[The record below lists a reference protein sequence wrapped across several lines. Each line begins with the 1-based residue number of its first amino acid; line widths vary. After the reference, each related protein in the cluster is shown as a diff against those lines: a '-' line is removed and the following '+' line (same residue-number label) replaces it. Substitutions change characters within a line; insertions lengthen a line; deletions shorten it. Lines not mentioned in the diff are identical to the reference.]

1 MSVNRQRT
9 LSLDDDMSNSKSA
22 LEQTSAPE
30 IISLDK
36 RLQRLKE
43 EVLPFYPFLLTL
55 PTDVPFRPGA
65 RFINNWAVGDDGPFT
80 PDEQELQY
88 MSFLTHQDG
97 DSLLVA
103 VGDWSDG
110 TGNIMS
116 DKRSGS
122 QSAASTPPAGSL
134 KKKISLNDYRN
145 RRKSGASVSPI
156 SQEPLTQASALH
168 TSEDKRSGMK
178 TTTSAD
184 HTGKQPL
191 NPLSTKSSVRYVPES
206 VGRKR
211 PPDLG
216 HGHPGSHEGEQAD
229 VASSKKARLSPSVME
244 SKGPELSKTNGL
256 PDLLSPTLPPTSD
269 SPKLPRLLSPTLPP
283 DIEKELARLDE
294 SRSVSSSSKPLKHL
308 DSASSR
314 ESLQNLKPH
323 DHGRLQPYATTGPSL
338 HGRSSNTTTD
348 KCIATPIDARGS
360 DFGDT
365 PNLDLQSQRGEQTP
379 PSTDTKESMA
389 SKPRLVVRL
398 KYGRSNRKRIEALL
412 KFSAKR
418 KAALTSSLINQQ
430 GDSEKVPVTKPPL
443 NEFNTSALEHTS
455 SKSHRLEG
463 TVKDT
468 ANMDTST
475 SMKERCK
482 ETRAPS
488 PEKPRLP
495 ASPTPIS
502 ISNQSKTFA
511 WSPTKDAKNSTFRT
525 ETFHSAGK
533 STSHH
538 CTKDQPGSQVNSL
551 KSASADS
558 DNPASRSRNSER
570 RAWKDEYQRL
580 GNLGR
585 ELKHAAERHTNRDAV
600 TAGDEKLAVVT
611 AIEAVLCFILAFVA
625 DDQSKAL
632 ARQVGDSSTWLSIL
646 AYWRVVRKNS
656 APYPRLHSLCLI
668 LGAVSYDAIHA
679 LDLERLAVAPLPGD
693 HTPVPTPGSDGT
705 TVTSDENKKNRRD
718 IIELKNRLPDFY
730 KESQRLWLEGLQG
743 LSEDILAREFPDT
756 WSRRSRRYSHL
767 GKQKLKIGDYT
778 GEFLFPPGKTSAP
791 VETVRFGCAILR
803 EWCMKEGVAWSCR
816 LDL

>member
-1 MSVNRQRT
+1 MSVNRRLT
-9 LSLDDDMSNSKSA
+9 LSVDDDMSNSKSA

-30 IISLDK
+30 IISVDK
-36 RLQRLKE
+36 RLERLKQ

-88 MSFLTHQDG
+88 MTFLTHQDG

-116 DKRSGS
+116 DKRSGP
-122 QSAASTPPAGSL
+122 QSAASTPSAGSL

-156 SQEPLTQASALH
+156 NQEPVTQTSAPH

-178 TTTSAD
+178 ATTSVD
-184 HTGKQPL
+184 HSEIRSL
-191 NPLSTKSSVRYVPES
+191 NSLSTKSSVRYVPES

-211 PPDLG
+211 PPELG
-216 HGHPGSHEGEQAD
+216 HVHLGSHEGEQAD
-229 VASSKKARLSPSVME
+229 VVSPKKVKLSPRMIE
-244 SKGPELSKTNGL
+244 SKNSESSKTNGL

-294 SRSVSSSSKPLKHL
+294 SRSVSSSFKLLKHL
-308 DSASSR
+308 DSAPS
-314 ESLQNLKPH
+314 ESLQSPKPH
-323 DHGRLQPYATTGPSL
+323 DHSRLQPYATTGPSL
-338 HGRSSNTTTD
+338 HGRSLNSTAD
-348 KCIATPIDARGS
+348 KCIATPIDSRGS
-360 DFGDT
+360 DFGDA
-365 PNLDLQSQRGEQTP
+365 PKLDLQSPRGDQTP

-389 SKPRLVVRL
+389 LKPRLVVKL

-418 KAALTSSLINQQ
+418 KAALTSSLVNQQ
-430 GDSEKVPVTKPPL
+430 GDSEKARVPKAKL
-443 NEFNTSALEHTS
+443 NESNSSALEYTS
-455 SKSHRLEG
+455 HKLHRLEG

-468 ANMDTST
+468 VNMDTST
-475 SMKERCK
+475 STKERSK
-482 ETRAPS
+482 EPRAPT
-488 PEKPRLP
+488 PEKSRLP
-495 ASPTPIS
+495 ASPTQVS
-502 ISNQSKTFA
+502 ISNQSKNLA
-511 WSPTKDAKNSTFRT
+511 RSPTKDAKNSAARI

-533 STSHH
+533 SASHH
-538 CTKDQPGSQVNSL
+538 CTKDQLGSQVNSW

-558 DNPASRSRNSER
+558 DNPVSRSRNSER

-585 ELKHAAERHTNRDAV
+585 ELKHAAERHTNKDAV
-600 TAGDEKLAVVT
+600 TADDEKLAVVT

-632 ARQVGDSSTWLSIL
+632 ARQVGDSSTWISIL

-656 APYPRLHSLCLI
+656 VPYPRLHSLCLI

-679 LDLERLAVAPLPGD
+679 LDLERLAVTPLPGD
-693 HTPVPTPGSDGT
+693 HTHVPTPGSDGT
-705 TVTSDENKKNRRD
+705 TFTSDENKKNRND

>member
-1 MSVNRQRT
+1 MSVDRQLT
-9 LSLDDDMSNSKSA
+9 LSVDDDMSNSKSA

-30 IISLDK
+30 IISVDK
-36 RLQRLKE
+36 RLERLKE

-65 RFINNWAVGDDGPFT
+65 RFINNWAVGDDGPFN

-88 MSFLTHQDG
+88 MTFLTHQDG

-122 QSAASTPPAGSL
+122 QSAASTPSAGSL

-156 SQEPLTQASALH
+156 NQEPITQTSAPH

-178 TTTSAD
+178 PITSVD
-184 HTGKQPL
+184 HSGKQPL
-191 NPLSTKSSVRYVPES
+191 NSLSAKSSVRSVPES

-211 PPDLG
+211 PPELD
-216 HGHPGSHEGEQAD
+216 HGHLGSHEGEQAD
-229 VASSKKARLSPSVME
+229 VASPKKARLSPRMIE
-244 SKGPELSKTNGL
+244 SKSSEFSKTNGL

-283 DIEKELARLDE
+283 DIEKELAGLDE
-294 SRSVSSSSKPLKHL
+294 SRSVSSSSKLLKQL
-308 DSASSR
+308 DSSSSK
-314 ESLQNLKPH
+314 ESSQRPKPH

-338 HGRSSNTTTD
+338 YGRSSNTTAD
-348 KCIATPIDARGS
+348 KCITTPIDARGS

-365 PNLDLQSQRGEQTP
+365 PNLDLQSQRGEHTP

-412 KFSAKR
+412 KFSAKK
-418 KAALTSSLINQQ
+418 KAALTSSLINKQL
-430 GDSEKVPVTKPPL
+430 DSEKARVTKPHL
-443 NEFNTSALEHTS
+443 NEFNTSTLGHTS
-455 SKSHRLEG
+455 HKPHRLEG

-468 ANMDTST
+468 VNMDTST
-475 SMKERCK
+475 SMKERSK
-482 ETRAPS
+482 EPRAPS
-488 PEKPRLP
+488 PEKSRLP
-495 ASPTPIS
+495 ASSTPIS
-502 ISNQSKTFA
+502 ISNQPKNFTR
-511 WSPTKDAKNSTFRT
+511 SPTKDAKDSAPRT

-533 STSHH
+533 STSYY
-538 CTKDQPGSQVNSL
+538 CTKDQPGSQVNSA
-551 KSASADS
+551 KQASADS
-558 DNPASRSRNSER
+558 DNPGSRSRNSER

-585 ELKHAAERHTNRDAV
+585 ELKHAAERHTNKDAM

-625 DDQSKAL
+625 DDHSKAL

-679 LDLERLAVAPLPGD
+679 LDLERLAITPLPGD

-718 IIELKNRLPDFY
+718 FIELKNRLPDFY

-778 GEFLFPPGKTSAP
+778 GEFLFPPGKTSTP
-791 VETVRFGCAILR
+791 VETVRFGCAILK

>member
-1 MSVNRQRT
+1 MSVNRRLT
-9 LSLDDDMSNSKSA
+9 LPVDDDKRNSKSA
-22 LEQTSAPE
+22 LQQTSAPE
-30 IISLDK
+30 IVSVDK
-36 RLQRLKE
+36 RLERLKQ
-43 EVLPFYPFLLTL
+43 EVLPFYPFLLTV

-80 PDEQELQY
+80 RDEQELQY
-88 MSFLTHQDG
+88 MTFLTHQDG

-116 DKRSGS
+116 DKRSGP
-122 QSAASTPPAGSL
+122 QSAASTPSAGSL

-156 SQEPLTQASALH
+156 NQVPVTQTSAPH
-168 TSEDKRSGMK
+168 TSEDKRSGVK
-178 TTTSAD
+178 ATTSVD
-184 HTGKQPL
+184 HSGKQSL
-191 NPLSTKSSVRYVPES
+191 NSLSTKSSVRYVPES

-211 PPDLG
+211 PPELG
-216 HGHPGSHEGEQAD
+216 HVHLGSHEGEQAD
-229 VASSKKARLSPSVME
+229 VVSSKKARLSPRMIGSKSSE
-244 SKGPELSKTNGL
+244 SSKTNGL

-294 SRSVSSSSKPLKHL
+294 SRPVSSSFKLLKHL
-308 DSASSR
+308 DSASSK
-314 ESLQNLKPH
+314 ENVQNPKPH

-338 HGRSSNTTTD
+338 HGRSLNSTAD
-348 KCIATPIDARGS
+348 KCITTPIDSRGS

-389 SKPRLVVRL
+389 SKPRLVVKL

-418 KAALTSSLINQQ
+418 KAALTSSPINQQ
-430 GDSEKVPVTKPPL
+430 VDSEKARVTKAQL
-443 NEFNTSALEHTS
+443 NESNTSALERTS
-455 SKSHRLEG
+455 HKSHRLEG

-468 ANMDTST
+468 VNVDTST
-475 SMKERCK
+475 SMKERSK
-482 ETRAPS
+482 EPRAPT
-488 PEKPRLP
+488 PEKSRLP
-495 ASPTPIS
+495 ASPTPVS
-502 ISNQSKTFA
+502 ISNQSKNFA
-511 WSPTKDAKNSTFRT
+511 GSPTKDAKNSAARI

-538 CTKDQPGSQVNSL
+538 CTKDQPGNQVNTS

-558 DNPASRSRNSER
+558 DNLASRSRNSER

-585 ELKHAAERHTNRDAV
+585 ELKHAAERHTNKDAV
-600 TAGDEKLAVVT
+600 TAADEKLAVVT

-679 LDLERLAVAPLPGD
+679 LDLERLAVTPLPGD

-718 IIELKNRLPDFY
+718 IIELKNRLHDFY

-803 EWCMKEGVAWSCR
+803 EWCMKEGVDWSCR

>member
-1 MSVNRQRT
+1 MSVNRQLT
-9 LSLDDDMSNSKSA
+9 LPVDDDMRKSKSA
-22 LEQTSAPE
+22 LQQTSAPE
-30 IISLDK
+30 IVSVDK
-36 RLQRLKE
+36 RLEHLNQ
-43 EVLPFYPFLLTL
+43 EVLPFYPFLLTV

-88 MSFLTHQDG
+88 MTFLTHQDG

-103 VGDWSDG
+103 VGDWSDE

-116 DKRSGS
+116 DKRSGP
-122 QSAASTPPAGSL
+122 QTAASTPSAGSL

-156 SQEPLTQASALH
+156 NQEPVTQTSAPH

-178 TTTSAD
+178 ATTSVD
-184 HTGKQPL
+184 HSGKQSI
-191 NPLSTKSSVRYVPES
+191 NSLSTKSSVRYVPES

-211 PPDLG
+211 PPELG
-216 HGHPGSHEGEQAD
+216 HVHLGSHEGEQAD
-229 VASSKKARLSPSVME
+229 VVSSKKARLSPGMIGSKSSE
-244 SKGPELSKTNGL
+244 SSKTNGL

-283 DIEKELARLDE
+283 DIEKELARLE
-294 SRSVSSSSKPLKHL
+294 SRPVSSSSKLLKHL
-308 DSASSR
+308 DSSPSK
-314 ESLQNLKPH
+314 ESVQNPKSH
-323 DHGRLQPYATTGPSL
+323 DHGKLQPYAMIGPSL
-338 HGRSSNTTTD
+338 HGRSLNSTAD
-348 KCIATPIDARGS
+348 KCTATPIDSRVS

-389 SKPRLVVRL
+389 SQPRLVVKL

-418 KAALTSSLINQQ
+418 KAAFTSSPINQQ
-430 GDSEKVPVTKPPL
+430 GDSERARVTKAQL
-443 NEFNTSALEHTS
+443 NESNTFALRHTS
-455 SKSHRLEG
+455 HKSHRLED

-468 ANMDTST
+468 VNVDAST
-475 SMKERCK
+475 SMKERSK
-482 ETRAPS
+482 EPRAPT
-488 PEKPRLP
+488 PEKSRLP
-495 ASPTPIS
+495 ASPNPV
-502 ISNQSKTFA
+502 SNQSKNFA
-511 WSPTKDAKNSTFRT
+511 GSPTKDAKNPAARI

-533 STSHH
+533 STSYH
-538 CTKDQPGSQVNSL
+538 CTKDQPGNQVNSL

-558 DNPASRSRNSER
+558 NNPVSRFRNSER

-585 ELKHAAERHTNRDAV
+585 ELKHAAERHTNKDAV
-600 TAGDEKLAVVT
+600 TAADEKLAVVT

-646 AYWRVVRKNS
+646 AYWRVVKKNS
-656 APYPRLHSLCLI
+656 VPYPRLHSLCLI

-679 LDLERLAVAPLPGD
+679 LDLERLAVTPLPGD

-705 TVTSDENKKNRRD
+705 TVTSDEYKKNRRD
-718 IIELKNRLPDFY
+718 IIELKQRLPDFY

-743 LSEDILAREFPDT
+743 LSEDILAREFPET

-803 EWCMKEGVAWSCR
+803 EWCMKEGVDWSCR

>member
-1 MSVNRQRT
+1 MSVNRRLT
-9 LSLDDDMSNSKSA
+9 LSVDDDMSNSTSA

-30 IISLDK
+30 IISVDK
-36 RLQRLKE
+36 RLERLKQ

-88 MSFLTHQDG
+88 MTFLTHQDG

-116 DKRSGS
+116 DKRSGP
-122 QSAASTPPAGSL
+122 QSAASTPSAGSL

-156 SQEPLTQASALH
+156 NQEPVTQTSAPH
-168 TSEDKRSGMK
+168 TSEDKQSGMK
-178 TTTSAD
+178 ATTSVD
-184 HTGKQPL
+184 HSGKRSL
-191 NPLSTKSSVRYVPES
+191 NSLSTKSSVRYVPES
-206 VGRKR
+206 VGCKR
-211 PPDLG
+211 PPELG
-216 HGHPGSHEGEQAD
+216 HVNLGSHEGEQAD
-229 VASSKKARLSPSVME
+229 VVSSKKARLSPRMIDSKSSE
-244 SKGPELSKTNGL
+244 SSKTNGL

-294 SRSVSSSSKPLKHL
+294 SRSVSSSFKLLKHL
-308 DSASSR
+308 ESASSK
-314 ESLQNLKPH
+314 EGLQNPKPH
-323 DHGRLQPYATTGPSL
+323 DHSRLQPYATTGPSL
-338 HGRSSNTTTD
+338 HGRSLNSTAD
-348 KCIATPIDARGS
+348 KCIATPIDSRSS
-360 DFGDT
+360 DFGDA
-365 PNLDLQSQRGEQTP
+365 PNLDLQSLRGDQTP
-379 PSTDTKESMA
+379 PSTDTKECVA
-389 SKPRLVVRL
+389 LKPRLVVKL

-430 GDSEKVPVTKPPL
+430 GDSEKARVPKARL
-443 NEFNTSALEHTS
+443 NESNTSALEYTS
-455 SKSHRLEG
+455 HKSHRLEG

-468 ANMDTST
+468 VNMDTST
-475 SMKERCK
+475 STKERSK
-482 ETRAPS
+482 EPRAPT
-488 PEKPRLP
+488 PEKSRLP
-495 ASPTPIS
+495 ASPTLAS
-502 ISNQSKTFA
+502 ISNQSKNFA
-511 WSPTKDAKNSTFRT
+511 RSPTKDAKSSAARI

-533 STSHH
+533 SASQHY
-538 CTKDQPGSQVNSL
+538 TKDQLGSQVNTS

-558 DNPASRSRNSER
+558 DNPVSRSRNSER

-585 ELKHAAERHTNRDAV
+585 ELKHAAERHTNKDAV
-600 TAGDEKLAVVT
+600 TAADEKLAVVT

-632 ARQVGDSSTWLSIL
+632 ARQIGDASTWISIL

-656 APYPRLHSLCLI
+656 VPYPRLHSLCLI

-679 LDLERLAVAPLPGD
+679 LDLERLAVTPLPGD

-718 IIELKNRLPDFY
+718 IIELKNRLLDFY

-743 LSEDILAREFPDT
+743 LSEDILSREFPDT

-816 LDL
+816 LNL

>member
-1 MSVNRQRT
+1 MSVNRRLT
-9 LSLDDDMSNSKSA
+9 PSVDDDMSNSKSA
-22 LEQTSAPE
+22 LEQTSALE
-30 IISLDK
+30 IISVDK
-36 RLQRLKE
+36 RLERLKQ

-88 MSFLTHQDG
+88 MTFLTHQDG

-103 VGDWSDG
+103 VGDWSDA

-116 DKRSGS
+116 DKRSGP
-122 QSAASTPPAGSL
+122 QSAASTPSAGSL

-156 SQEPLTQASALH
+156 NQEPVTQTSAPH

-178 TTTSAD
+178 ATTSVD
-184 HTGKQPL
+184 HSGIRSH
-191 NPLSTKSSVRYVPES
+191 NSLSTKSSVRYVPES

-211 PPDLG
+211 PPELG
-216 HGHPGSHEGEQAD
+216 HVHLGSHEGEQAD
-229 VASSKKARLSPSVME
+229 VVSSKKAKLSPTMIE
-244 SKGPELSKTNGL
+244 SKSSEPSKTNGL

-269 SPKLPRLLSPTLPP
+269 SPRLPRLLSPTLPP

-294 SRSVSSSSKPLKHL
+294 SRSMSSSFKLLKHL
-308 DSASSR
+308 DSAPSKG
-314 ESLQNLKPH
+314 SLQNPKPQ
-323 DHGRLQPYATTGPSL
+323 DHSRLQPYATSGPSL
-338 HGRSSNTTTD
+338 HGRSLNSTAD
-348 KCIATPIDARGS
+348 KCIATPIDSRGS
-360 DFGDT
+360 DFGDA
-365 PNLDLQSQRGEQTP
+365 PNLDLQSLRGDQTP

-389 SKPRLVVRL
+389 LKPRLVVKL

-418 KAALTSSLINQQ
+418 KAALTSSLNNQQ
-430 GDSEKVPVTKPPL
+430 GDSEKARMPKAQL
-443 NEFNTSALEHTS
+443 NESNTSALEYTS
-455 SKSHRLEG
+455 HKLHRLEG

-468 ANMDTST
+468 VNMDTST
-475 SMKERCK
+475 STKERSK
-482 ETRAPS
+482 EPRAPT
-488 PEKPRLP
+488 PEKSRLP
-495 ASPTPIS
+495 TSPTLDS
-502 ISNQSKTFA
+502 ISNQSKNFA
-511 WSPTKDAKNSTFRT
+511 RSPTKDAKNSAARI

-533 STSHH
+533 SASHH
-538 CTKDQPGSQVNSL
+538 CTKDQLGSRVNSS

-558 DNPASRSRNSER
+558 ENPVSRSRNSDR

-585 ELKHAAERHTNRDAV
+585 ELKHAAERHTNKDAV
-600 TAGDEKLAVVT
+600 TAADEKLAVVT

-632 ARQVGDSSTWLSIL
+632 ARQVGDSSTWISIL
-646 AYWRVVRKNS
+646 AYWRVVKKNS
-656 APYPRLHSLCLI
+656 VPYPRLHSLCLI

-679 LDLERLAVAPLPGD
+679 LDLERLAVTPLPGD

-705 TVTSDENKKNRRD
+705 TVTSDENKKNRKD

-803 EWCMKEGVAWSCR
+803 EWCMKEGVTWSCR

>member
-1 MSVNRQRT
+1 V
-9 LSLDDDMSNSKSA
+9 DDDMSNSKSA

-134 KKKISLNDYRN
+134 KKKISLNDYKN
-145 RRKSGASVSPI
+145 KRKGGASVSPI
-156 SQEPLTQASALH
+156 SQEPLAQASAPH

-191 NPLSTKSSVRYVPES
+191 NPISTKSSVRYVPES

-211 PPDLG
+211 PPELG
-216 HGHPGSHEGEQAD
+216 HGHLGSHEGEQAD
-229 VASSKKARLSPSVME
+229 VVSSKKARLSPSVME
-244 SKGPELSKTNGL
+244 NKSPELSKSNGL

-294 SRSVSSSSKPLKHL
+294 SHSVSSSSKPLKHP

-314 ESLQNLKPH
+314 ESLQNPKPH

-338 HGRSSNTTTD
+338 HGRSSNMTAD
-348 KCIATPIDARGS
+348 KCITTPIDARVS
-360 DFGDT
+360 DFDDT

-379 PSTDTKESMA
+379 PSTDTKESMT

-418 KAALTSSLINQQ
+418 KAALTSSHINQQ
-430 GDSEKVPVTKPPL
+430 GDSEKVRVTKPPL
-443 NEFNTSALEHTS
+443 NEYNTSALEHTS
-455 SKSHRLEG
+455 GKSHKLEG

-475 SMKERCK
+475 SMKERSK
-482 ETRAPS
+482 EIRAPS

-502 ISNQSKTFA
+502 ISNQSN
-511 WSPTKDAKNSTFRT
+511 NSAPRT
-525 ETFHSAGK
+525 ETSNSAGK

-551 KSASADS
+551 KAASADS
-558 DNPASRSRNSER
+558 DNPVSRSRNSER

-585 ELKHAAERHTNRDAV
+585 ELKHAAERHTNKDAV

-718 IIELKNRLPDFY
+718 IIELKNRLPEFY